1 MTRVALIDTRA
12 WGVLRAAHRGL
23 RRAVGEQI
31 DRAFG
36 VQTAWLEP
44 QGEAAGDDHPEIA
57 IKPCAWLTL
66 WRAFHWLR
74 LRPDDVVIDLGSG
87 PGRAV
92 LVAATFRLRRVI
104 GVERE
109 LMLHEQARANL
120 LTSRLPRRTARIDLV
135 CSDVLDYR
143 LPDDVTVVFM
153 YNPFRGTVFRRTV
166 AEILRSVDARPRRL
180 RLVYVNPQEH
190 DVLIGTGRFR
200 LVATLMDKLRPGRDW
215 ARMLAAYVY
224 EVTPGSAAGPAT
236 VGDAPSALPPSS
248 AS

>member
-1 MTRVALIDTRA
+1 MVALIDTRA
-12 WGVLRAAHRGL
+12 WGVLRSAHRGL
-23 RRAVGEQI
+23 RRTIGGWI
-31 DRAFG
+31 DRLFG
-36 VQTAWLEP
+36 VETAWLEP
-44 QGEAAGDDHPEIA
+44 QGEARGDDHPEIA

-66 WRAFHWLR
+66 WRAFVWLR
-74 LRPDDVVIDLGSG
+74 LREDDTVIDLGSG

-109 LMLHEQARANL
+109 MMLHELAQRNL
-120 LTSRLPRRTARIDLV
+120 RTSRLPRRTTRIDLV

-153 YNPFRGTVFRRTV
+153 YNPFRGPVFRR
-166 AEILRSVDARPRRL
+166 AIDEILRSVDARPRRL

-190 DVLIGTGRFR
+190 DHLVATGRFR

-224 EVTPGSAAGPAT
+224 EVTPSSTGGPAAAGA
-236 VGDAPSALPPSS
+236 APSALPPSS

>member
-1 MTRVALIDTRA
+1 MDLIDTRA
-12 WGVLRAAHRGL
+12 WSVLRSAHRGL
-23 RRAVGEQI
+23 RRTIGGWI
-31 DRAFG
+31 DRALG
-36 VQTAWLEP
+36 VETAWLEP

-74 LRPDDVVIDLGSG
+74 LREDDVVIDLGSG

-109 LMLHEQARANL
+109 LNLHELARRNL
-120 LTSRLPRRTARIDLV
+120 MSSRLPRQTARIELV

-153 YNPFRGTVFRRTV
+153 YNPFRGTVFERTV

-190 DVLIGTGRFR
+190 AVLLATGRFR
-200 LVATLMDKLRPGRDW
+200 LVATLMDKLRPSRDW

-236 VGDAPSALPPSS
+236 AGAAPSTLPPSS
-248 AS
+248 PS